1 MSLDKFNTTPSPLQ
15 VVEKVNDVIDAL
27 GTGSFDGYWEAG
39 ESVEVGDMRYVE
51 GRDNV
56 GYILEC
62 VQAGTTGTTQ
72 PTISPDDVGPEETSA
87 INLNDCEGVLS
98 IEKGGTDATT
108 AEEAC
113 ANIRALPLSG
123 GVMTGSIRTAGDII
137 ETLTDDLYINFS
149 GGSQYATGASLTLY
163 GNEHSNSPGQF
174 VLKAGNF
181 PLIGKTDGT
190 LAWAGNKVATSN
202 SSGHLVLPDGS
213 EFWIA

>member
-27 GTGSFDGYWEAG
+27 GVGSFDGYWEAG

-62 VQAGTTGTTQ
+62 VQAGTTG
-72 PTISPDDVGPEETSA
+72 DSA
-87 INLNDCEGVLS
+87 PAVSDEDIEPSAPASSNLNEFEGVLG
-98 IEKGGTDATT
+98 IEKGGTGATT
-108 AEEAC
+108 ASEAC
-113 ANIRALPLSG
+113 ANIGALKVSE
-123 GVMTGSIRTAGDII
+123 VA
-137 ETLTDDLYINFS
+137 
-149 GGSQYATGASLTLY
+149 
-163 GNEHSNSPGQF
+163 NS
-174 VLKAGNF
+174 A
-181 PLIGKTDGT
+181 
-190 LAWAGNKVATSN
+190 NKVPRYN